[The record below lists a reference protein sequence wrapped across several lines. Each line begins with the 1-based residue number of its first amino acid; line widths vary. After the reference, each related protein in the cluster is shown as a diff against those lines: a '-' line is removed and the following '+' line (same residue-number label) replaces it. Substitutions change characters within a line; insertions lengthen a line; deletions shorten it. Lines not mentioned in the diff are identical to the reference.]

1 MLIIGHYVMMVVHS
15 AQPVVESLL
24 VAGFCATE
32 ELVSD
37 PELDRW
43 FPLFLPAQAVLLTE
57 AVMVMSATTNFVEML
72 FGGFL
77 N

>member
-1 MLIIGHYVMMVVHS
+1 MMVVHS
-15 AQPVVESLL
+15 AQPVVESFF

-32 ELVSD
+32 ELASD
-37 PELDRW
+37 PELDGW
-43 FPLFLPAQAVLLTE
+43 FPLFLSAQTVLLTE
-57 AVMVMSATTNFVEML
+57 AVMVMSATATVVEML